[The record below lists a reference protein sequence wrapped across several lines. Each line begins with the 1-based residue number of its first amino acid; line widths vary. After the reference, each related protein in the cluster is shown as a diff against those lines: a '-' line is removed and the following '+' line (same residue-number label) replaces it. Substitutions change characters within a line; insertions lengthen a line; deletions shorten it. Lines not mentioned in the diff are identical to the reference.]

1 MHHLFFRFLSNPLI
15 FTFLHSAIDEYELE
29 GSNIAEPS
37 VDEQE
42 YE

>member
-1 MHHLFFRFLSNPLI
+1 MFQLP
-15 FTFLHSAIDEYELE
+15 TFLHSAIDEYELE
-29 GSNIAEPS
+29 GSNITEPS